1 MKLTAFTDYSLRVLM
16 FLAAEPDRRATI
28 AEICAAFDVKA
39 NHLTKV
45 VHHLAR
51 KGWVATVRGKGGG
64 LTLAGAPEAIR
75 LGDVVREAEGEDL
88 PAECFS
94 ARGSHCAIAGQCR
107 LKGVLAQAVDAFYT
121 VLDGYTLADIT
132 ANREV
137 LAQLLHLPSAS
148 RVAA

>member
-1 MKLTAFTDYSLRVLM
+1 M
-16 FLAAEPDRRATI
+16 
-28 AEICAAFDVKA
+28 
-39 NHLTKV
+39 
-45 VHHLAR
+45 
-51 KGWVATVRGKGGG
+51 
-64 LTLAGAPEAIR
+64 
-75 LGDVVREAEGEDL
+75 REAEGEDL

-107 LKGVLAQAVDAFYT
+107 LKGVLAQAVDAFYA